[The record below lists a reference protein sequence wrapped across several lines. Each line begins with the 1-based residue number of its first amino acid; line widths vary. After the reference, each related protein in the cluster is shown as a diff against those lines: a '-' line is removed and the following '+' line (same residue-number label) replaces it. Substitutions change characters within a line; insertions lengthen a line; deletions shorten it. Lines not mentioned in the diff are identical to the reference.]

1 MLQYSI
7 DKFIITP
14 YSHEYN
20 QKIPKTANKPAKNIK
35 IKDALLKP
43 LPPASYLNTVFTLD
57 IKN

>member
-1 MLQYSI
+1 IHHYS
-7 DKFIITP
+7 

-35 IKDALLKP
+35 IKDALLNP